1 MSSNLF
7 TPSLRYTN
15 KETCNSAWTFIDGQN
30 VSDIEVP
37 KFIKNLFTSFD
48 DSRYGKMGKDLIE
61 GFTCTQP
68 TDPRYD
74 FTNVNTQT
82 LNLDSDSFN
91 ITNIQCATGYV
102 GTAVASACTSDG
114 PYTVT
119 GCRIRTCADTDGT
132 GTAFDCSTGTN
143 DLSATPADVSCN
155 GEQCTP
161 AECCTVPRAG
171 GDGSDPCQPHP
182 CQNGGSCTPN
192 ADGTSYTCRCTG
204 GYTGNNCETPPSDP
218 CSTSPCQNGGTCS
231 PTADGGSYTCRCTGG
246 YTGDN
251 CETDPPERNTCTTA
265 YGGSTETGV
274 NHPCNVYGLLTKD
287 KYSGPITNYPQW
299 YEPIKEPDN
308 TDNPDTSNTSA
319 LSANNFNTCC
329 GKSSWKNYC
338 TLDNWDNSD
347 VVSYLTGLGCP
358 LFADS

>member
-15 KETCNSAWTFIDGQN
+15 KDTCNSAWTFIDGQN

-61 GFTCTQP
+61 GAGTGDSCSNDEDC
-68 TDPRYD
+68 TDPNNLCKLSSD
-74 FTNVNTQT
+74 PTQACPSEGQGQECACVLVDPGGDPCSTNPCQH
-82 LNLDSDSFN
+82 
-91 ITNIQCATGYV
+91 G
-102 GTAVASACTSDG
+102 GTCTSDG
-114 PYTVT
+114 SSH
-119 GCRIRTCADTDGT
+119 TC
-132 GTAFDCSTGTN
+132 DC
-143 DLSATPADVSCN
+143 
-155 GEQCTP
+155 
-161 AECCTVPRAG
+161 
-171 GDGSDPCQPHP
+171 
-182 CQNGGSCTPN
+182 
-192 ADGTSYTCRCTG
+192 
-204 GYTGNNCETPPSDP
+204 
-218 CSTSPCQNGGTCS
+218 
-231 PTADGGSYTCRCTGG
+231 PTG

-251 CETDPPERNTCTTA
+251 CETEPPPNTCTTA

-358 LFADS
+358 LFADSQ